1 MVEHL
6 THHTK
11 VKGLNAA
18 ASDGTRREKKWKKKR
33 KWKVLNSSSTVVEH
47 LTHQPKVKG
56 LSVAINTGKVRDKN
70 GGEGLV
76 VVAQW

>member
-1 MVEHL
+1 M
-6 THHTK
+6 
-11 VKGLNAA
+11 
-18 ASDGTRREKKWKKKR
+18 
-33 KWKVLNSSSTVVEH
+33 VEH

-56 LSVAINTGKVRDKN
+56 LSAAINTGKVRNKN